1 MRTWMSRCSAAALG
15 SLLVVGAVRAQ
26 DGAAAAAA
34 PSTAQLDGLLGQL
47 AKTGA
52 AAWDARVEAL
62 RAAAVAAT
70 NEAAA
75 HRKSAEASEA
85 QAKAESEAAKA
96 VEAEAGRLGALR
108 ELLASMKFRDPAG
121 QGEAAASPQGQL
133 EVALAK
139 IGALPAEVWQGRTKA
154 MQDQVAARTA
164 AAKAK
169 TEEAA
174 SLVAKAKEHDARA
187 AALGAE
193 IEKLGKLREMVAG
206 LKIDLL
212 ATAAPTAPAS
222 AKAGMAE
229 ASAAPAQAMVA
240 EAAPA
245 APAAAPAPAPAPAPA
260 AAPDAMKV
268 QPENEADLLTY
279 DDHLFP
285 IFEEFCVTCHDAV
298 DAEGGL
304 DLSTHAAALQGG
316 GSGTTLRPGN
326 PDASRLYLLVSHKE
340 KPTMPPDEPR
350 IAAEKIEAIRKW
362 IAQGAPKDMERAKA
376 LAVERAAAKARAA
389 AEAEARAANPGEVQ
403 AVMPDAVPQIAKAY
417 PERPGAMRAIAA
429 SPGAPLLAVP
439 GFGQVLLVHAE
450 DLREVGVLPFPYGPV
465 EVLTFAADG
474 TSLLAAGGTPGRQ
487 GGAVLYDVR
496 TGAERGR
503 FGEQRDAVLAAGV
516 STHGELVAV
525 GGTRR
530 RVEVFRVADGRALW
544 QGDHDEWV
552 TAMAL
557 SPDGKL
563 LASGDRAGKLIVR
576 EAANGREVHVLT
588 GHEGGVSALAFRPD
602 SGLLTSAGADRTV
615 RAHAMKD
622 GREAWKQT
630 VHGDAV
636 LCLAWRSEDRLLSG
650 GADGRVVH
658 WKVDGGREPD
668 LPRLGEWV
676 YGIAAPPVAEAE
688 NRAFAV
694 DWSGRLAVLDLAG
707 RKVIAERVPLAIVE

>member
-1 MRTWMSRCSAAALG
+1 MRSWMSWCRAAALG
-15 SLLVVGAVRAQ
+15 PLVAAGAVHAQ
-26 DGAAAAAA
+26 DSVPADAAAA
-34 PSTAQLDGLLGQL
+34 TLDGLLGQL
-47 AKTGA
+47 AKTGG
-52 AAWDARVEAL
+52 AAWEARVEAL
-62 RAAAVAAT
+62 RAAATAAT

-75 HRKSAEASEA
+75 HRKAAGASEA
-85 QAKAESEAAKA
+85 VAQGETDAATA
-96 VEAEAGRLGALR
+96 VEGEVARLEALR
-108 ELLASMKFRDPAG
+108 QALSAMKFRDPAG
-121 QGEAAASPQGQL
+121 QGESATTPQGQL
-133 EVALAK
+133 EVSLAK
-139 IGALPAEVWQGRTKA
+139 LVGLSPEAWQARAKA
-154 MQDQVAARTA
+154 MQDHVAARR
-164 AAKAK
+164 AKAK
-169 TEEAA
+169 AMSDEAA
-174 SLVAKAKEHDARA
+174 ALVGKAKEADARA
-187 AALGAE
+187 AMLTAE
-193 IEKLGKLREMVAG
+193 IDKLGKLREMVAG

-212 ATAAPTAPAS
+212 ASATPQPAPSAQV
-222 AKAGMAE
+222 AKAE
-229 ASAAPAQAMVA
+229 AQPPAPAQPMAPKAA
-240 EAAPA
+240 EAAAMPA
-245 APAAAPAPAPAPAPA
+245 AAAPAEAPAMA
-260 AAPDAMKV
+260 AAQAGA
-268 QPENEADLLTY
+268 ENEADLLTW

-285 IFEEFCVTCHDAV
+285 VFEEYCVTCHDPV

-362 IAQGAPKDMERAKA
+362 IAQGAPKDIARAKA
-376 LAVERAAAKARAA
+376 LAAERAAAKARAA
-389 AEAEARAANPGEVQ
+389 AEAAERAASTGEVQ
-403 AVMPDAVPQIAKAY
+403 AVMPDAVPPVAKAY
-417 PERPGAMRAIAA
+417 PERPGPMRSIAA

-439 GFGQVLLVHAE
+439 GFGQVLLVHAD
-450 DLREVGVLPFPYGPV
+450 DLREIGVLPFPYGPV

-474 TSLLAAGGTPGRQ
+474 TALLAAGGTPGQQ

-516 STHGELVAV
+516 SVHGDLVAV

-530 RVEVFRVADGRALW
+530 RVEVFRVADGRPLW
-544 QGDHDEWV
+544 QGAHDEWV

-563 LASGDRAGKLIVR
+563 LASGDRSGKLVVR

-622 GREAWKQT
+622 GRETWKQS

-636 LCLAWRSEDRLLSG
+636 LSLAWRSADRLLSG

-658 WKVDGGREPD
+658 WKADGAREPD

-676 YGIAAPPVAEAE
+676 YGVAAPPIESVPD
-688 NRAFAV
+688 RAFAV
-694 DWSGRLAVLDLAG
+694 DWSGRIAVLDLAA
-707 RKVIAERVPLAIVE
+707 RKVIAERTPLAVVE

>member
-15 SLLVVGAVRAQ
+15 SLLVVSAVRAQ
-26 DGAAAAAA
+26 DGPAAEA
-34 PSTAQLDGLLGQL
+34 PSAAQLDGLLGQL
-47 AKTGA
+47 AKTGS

-62 RAAAVAAT
+62 RAASAAAT
-70 NEAAA
+70 AEAEAKRKAAA
-75 HRKSAEASEA
+75 ASEA
-85 QAKAESEAAKA
+85 QAKVEADAAKA
-96 VEAEAGRLGALR
+96 VDAEIGRLDALR
-108 ELLASMKFRDPAG
+108 ELLSSLKFRDPAG
-121 QGEAAASPQGQL
+121 QGETAAAPQGQL
-133 EVALAK
+133 ELALAK
-139 IGALPAEVWQGRTKA
+139 LGGLPAEVWQARTKA
-154 MQDQVAARTA
+154 MQEHSAARVA

-169 TEEAA
+169 TDEAA
-174 SLVAKAKEHDARA
+174 ALTQASKEHDARA
-187 AALGAE
+187 AMLTAE
-193 IEKLGKLREMVAG
+193 IDKLGKLREMVAG

-212 ATAAPTAPAS
+212 ATAAPKPPAEAPA
-222 AKAGMAE
+222 AMAE
-229 ASAAPAQAMVA
+229 ASAAPAAAMVA

-245 APAAAPAPAPAPAPA
+245 PAAPAAMPAEAAPA
-260 AAPDAMKV
+260 ATKV
-268 QPENEADLLTY
+268 EPEGDLLTY

-285 IFEEFCVTCHDAV
+285 IFEEYCVTCHDAV

-362 IAQGAPKDMERAKA
+362 IAQGAPKDMARAKA
-376 LAVERAAAKARAA
+376 LAVERAEAKAKAA
-389 AEAEARAANPGEVQ
+389 AEAAARAATSGEVQ
-403 AVMPDAVPQIAKAY
+403 VVMPDAVPPLAKAY

-450 DLREVGVLPFPYGPV
+450 DLREIGVLPFPYGPV

-474 TSLLAAGGTPGRQ
+474 ATLLAAGGTPGRE
-487 GGAVLYDVR
+487 GGAVLYDVK

-516 STHGELVAV
+516 SAHGELVAV

-530 RVEVFRVADGRALW
+530 RVEVFRVSDGRALW
-544 QGDHDEWV
+544 QGAHDEWV
-552 TAMAL
+552 TALAL
-557 SPDGKL
+557 SPDGEL
-563 LASGDRAGKLIVR
+563 LASGDRAGKLVVR

-602 SGLLTSAGADRTV
+602 SGLLASAGADRTV

-622 GREAWKQT
+622 GREAWKQS

-636 LCLAWRSEDRLLSG
+636 LCLAWRTDDRLLSG
-650 GADGRVVH
+650 GADGRVLH
-658 WKVDGGREPD
+658 WKVDGGREPE

-676 YGIAAPPVAEAE
+676 YGVAAPPADAVAD
-688 NRAFAV
+688 RAYAV
-694 DWSGRLAVLDLAG
+694 DWSGRLAVFDIAT